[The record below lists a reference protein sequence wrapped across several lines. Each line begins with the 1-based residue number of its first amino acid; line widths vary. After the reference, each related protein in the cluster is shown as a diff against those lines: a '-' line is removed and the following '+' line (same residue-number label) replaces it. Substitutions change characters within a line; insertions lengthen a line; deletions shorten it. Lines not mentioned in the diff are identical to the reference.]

1 MFEQAY
7 RMLLIWRQ
15 RNGSLA
21 TFQVLGEALRNPDIS
36 RNDLAQKYCENDN
49 RDSSKTGRRFRN
61 LKIRKMYFF
70 FCFKLIYKSLW
81 RFLSKQSCPIH
92 HNRVDSSNVVVD
104 PSHRKLIC
112 KRPTENAATG
122 IKSSKWARI
131 EGDFKML
138 SNRSNRLESN
148 DSSQGSM
155 VWKYRYFNRICRQW

>member
-1 MFEQAY
+1 MSDNFRTSLHGFRIAKQMESISTSCLISLALDLSVTWKQLARVLELADEVERISEDYRGNVFEQAY

-70 FCFKLIYKSLW
+70 FVLSLYINHCGN
-81 RFLSKQSCPIH
+81 F
-92 HNRVDSSNVVVD
+92 
-104 PSHRKLIC
+104 
-112 KRPTENAATG
+112 
-122 IKSSKWARI
+122 
-131 EGDFKML
+131 
-138 SNRSNRLESN
+138 
-148 DSSQGSM
+148 
-155 VWKYRYFNRICRQW
+155 